1 MLEILTIMWDKAG
14 LRGTPARLCGCALM
28 LVISSN
34 SFGMTS
40 MRNVMEPASSVSL
53 TIVSVVSWSCH
64 LYLKTCPFFYHV
76 RKLQITCLGFHE
88 NYYNARFCCRA
99 FWFIFFCEWCFLLYL
114 LISISLMNKLNNGNR
129 WKKIKC
135 TCDFDY
141 SVSHLINWLLTW
153 ESTST
158 FLSIG
163 ETWFPL
169 TMKLSSG
176 NMGPDERED
185 AARGFCPLGSHST
198 SQGWHFNWPASWS
211 VLSWKTTSKEMFCYL
226 LTFF

>member
-1 MLEILTIMWDKAG
+1 MWDKAG
-14 LRGTPARLCGCALM
+14 ILGTPELQPESVQVVVVHVVRCDFLGM
-28 LVISSN
+28 ISK
-34 SFGMTS
+34 
-40 MRNVMEPASSVSL
+40 RNVMEPASSVSL

-169 TMKLSSG
+169 TMKLSYE
-176 NMGPDERED
+176 NTDPDERED
-185 AARGFCPLGSHST
+185 GSCPMGSHSLPL
-198 SQGWHFNWPASWS
+198 QGWHFNWPTAWT
-211 VLSWKTTSKEMFCYL
+211 VLENYL
-226 LTFF
+226 KGDILLPFNIYLFVFF

>member
-1 MLEILTIMWDKAG
+1 MFCLHSTAEEYFYCYFCSVSCPMLEILTIMWDKAG

-53 TIVSVVSWSCH
+53 MIVSVVSWSCH

-114 LISISLMNKLNNGNR
+114 LISNSLMNKLNNGNR
-129 WKKIKC
+129 WKKSSARVTLTIL
-135 TCDFDY
+135 F
-141 SVSHLINWLLTW
+141 LIW
-153 ESTST
+153 
-158 FLSIG
+158 
-163 ETWFPL
+163 
-169 TMKLSSG
+169 
-176 NMGPDERED
+176 
-185 AARGFCPLGSHST
+185 
-198 SQGWHFNWPASWS
+198 
-211 VLSWKTTSKEMFCYL
+211 
-226 LTFF
+226 